1 MSVQR
6 LRELPEDMR
15 VAAASVILVGGRSS
29 DMDVLES
36 IEVLSDVARDALC
49 DPGRRSYILDVVA
62 NLGLRGVETLCLRVS
77 GVNVT
82 DKKSNNRENLRRVM
96 REVCVSLEDQSVY
109 PCYLETLSRLSFEQ
123 LVRECDRAGSIRYAQ
138 DLLYGYAP
146 LLRYLRDKNIRDRV
160 SEIHDAVAFA

>member
-15 VAAASVILVGGRSS
+15 VAAASVMLVGGLSG
-29 DMDVLES
+29 DIGV
-36 IEVLSDVARDALC
+36 IEAIDVLSDIARDTSC

-62 NLGLRGVETLCLRVS
+62 NLGLRGEETLCLRVS
-77 GVNVT
+77 GVDVT
-82 DKKSNNRENLRRVM
+82 DEKSNNRENLRRVM
-96 REVCVSLEDQSVY
+96 REVCVALEDQSVY

-123 LVRECDRAGSIRYAQ
+123 LVRECDRVGSIKYAQ

-146 LLRYLRDKNIRDRV
+146 LLRYLQDRSVRDRV
-160 SEIHDAVAFA
+160 SGIHDAVAFS